1 MPLRPD
7 TSPSYDTVFFYVG
20 KGTYSC
26 KGICPFFCDR
36 YWQRQVIMTAK
47 LDFIIGRAGTGK
59 TQACLAAMRAKMQQE
74 PLGPALILLLPEH
87 MTYKVEREL
96 AAAMPEGQGF
106 FRGYVFGFRRFA
118 RQILVETGGAD
129 MPRISEIGRRLLL
142 RKLLVKH
149 QKDKDLTVFARAAR
163 QRGFTASLSEA
174 IREFKSYRVTT
185 DVLRQASSR
194 LDEHSSRL
202 AGKLNELSLLTDEFA
217 AAMEGKANDAED
229 MMTLLAQQLPQA
241 ELMRGAEVWLDGF
254 IFFNPQEMQ
263 VLAALLQTAAAVH
276 ITLPLQ
282 GEMLADGRV
291 NLQLPENVQETGLFQ
306 RSYRTFAAIV
316 RLMDELTA
324 GGPLPDKYPVRLL
337 ADNQRAQTQPLRQL
351 ERDLFRAGGT
361 PGKEGQGMQIVEAA
375 NRRLEV
381 EAAAADIL
389 RLVRETGCRY
399 RDIGVLVRDEEAYD
413 EMLKLVFRD
422 YGIPFFADSKRPSI
436 HHPLAELMRSALEVV
451 AKGWRYETVFRCLRT
466 GFFPLVR
473 EDVDKL
479 ENYVL
484 EFGIRGRKRWT
495 QAEAW
500 SWHRRYDLE
509 DDAAIDEE
517 LAARLQDIDHL
528 RRQAMEPL
536 AAFEDEMRAAQTV
549 RAQSEAIYHLLAG
562 LEVPLHLT
570 QWTEL
575 AEQEGR
581 LADAAEHRQIWAG
594 SMALLDQ
601 IVEISGQE
609 SMSLTDFAAVMSDGL
624 DALQISLIPPGLD
637 YVTIA
642 SFDQNSLDNT
652 RAIYILGANAG
663 IMPRRTVEQGL
674 FTDADRLH
682 IDEILAQLGQE
693 GMDVQEISRGGRE
706 RSFGEKFLL
715 YRGFNEAS
723 DYLWVSYALADTDGS
738 GLQPSSLVGRL
749 RQLLPAASFLS
760 IPLETLGRTDD
771 LQLSAGRPALTGLIN
786 ALRGRRERDGREME
800 PFWQDVYNWMLVQP
814 DLQRPLHLALA
825 GLFAAPDEE
834 QLPPELAKSIYLR
847 GKSLHGSV
855 TQFEKFRSCPFAHFA
870 SYGLKLQER
879 REYQF
884 RNMDLGQL
892 LHAVLRAYGEQVRD
906 QYAGR
911 WQDVPAERRS
921 ELCRELVD
929 TLAPRLQSE
938 ILLSRAN
945 YRHLKQRIAATASQ
959 SVEQLTAW
967 AALSEFQPAYFEQ
980 AFGHAGDMAQLSPL
994 PLGDGYQLSFKGQI
1008 DRLDIHQEN
1017 PFFLVI
1023 DYKTGQAA
1031 INLFEVYY
1039 GLKLQL
1045 LVYVLVAQ
1053 QLFHQQGKDR
1063 LPAGMLYAFLQN
1075 PLIASRKRLSKEELQ
1090 KKIMAELRMPGWVL
1104 ADAEL
1109 VDSIEKG
1116 LGHLKV
1122 RKNKDGSF
1130 DDNTKKYHYVRT
1142 QQEFELLLA
1151 YVDYILR
1158 DTGREILAGVIKAS
1172 PYRLRDKKRTA
1183 CDYCAYRDLCGFDPE
1198 QGCEY
1203 REIGRSDE
1211 EQMECQMAKCM
1222 GREDLLDGIH
1232 AGSTESD

>member
-1 MPLRPD
+1 
-7 TSPSYDTVFFYVG
+7 
-20 KGTYSC
+20 
-26 KGICPFFCDR
+26 
-36 YWQRQVIMTAK
+36 MTAK

-59 TQACLAAMRAKMQQE
+59 TQTCLTAMREKMQRD
-74 PLGPALILLLPEH
+74 PLGPALFLLLPEH

-96 AAAMPEGQGF
+96 AASMPQGQGF
-106 FRGYVFGFRRFA
+106 FRAYVFGFRRFA
-118 RQILVETGGAD
+118 RQILMETGGAYT
-129 MPRISEIGRRLLL
+129 PRISEVGRRLLL
-142 RKLLVKH
+142 RKLLVRH
-149 QKDKDLTVFARAAR
+149 QKAKDLTVFARAAR

-174 IREFKSYRVTT
+174 IKEIKSYRLTT
-185 DVLRQASSR
+185 DVLRMAGSR

-202 AGKLNELSLLTDEFA
+202 AGKLKELSLLTDEFA
-217 AAMEGKANDAED
+217 AAMQGKANDAED
-229 MMTLLAQQLPQA
+229 MMTLLAEQLPQA
-241 ELMRGAEVWLDGF
+241 ELMHGAEVWIDGF
-254 IFFNPQEMQ
+254 IFFNPQEMM

-276 ITLPLQ
+276 ITLPMQ
-282 GEMLADGRV
+282 GELLADGRV
-291 NLQLPENVQETGLFQ
+291 NLQLPENQQETGLFQ
-306 RSYRTFAAIV
+306 RSYRTMENIV
-316 RLMDELTA
+316 RLMRELSRSSADASYPVTLLTGNRRTDSQVLQQVEKNLFAA
-324 GGPLPDKYPVRLL
+324 GGASLV
-337 ADNQRAQTQPLRQL
+337 
-351 ERDLFRAGGT
+351 
-361 PGKEGQGMQIVEAA
+361 EGQGLKIVEAA

-381 EAAAADIL
+381 EVVAADIL
-389 RLVRETGCRY
+389 RLVREEGCRY
-399 RDIGVLVRDEEAYD
+399 RDIGVLIRAEEAYD
-413 EMLKLVFRD
+413 EVLQLVFRD

-436 HHPLAELMRSALEVV
+436 HHPLAELMRSVLEVV
-451 AKGWRYETVFRCLRT
+451 VKGWRYETVFRCLRT

-495 QAEAW
+495 QEEAW

-509 DDAAIDEE
+509 DDEAAIDE
-517 LAARLQDIDHL
+517 AAQLRLLHIDSL
-528 RRQAMEPL
+528 RRQAVASL
-536 AAFEDEMRAAQTV
+536 AAFEDEVRAAKDV
-549 RAQSEAIYHLLAG
+549 RAQTEAVYHLLVG
-562 LEVPLHLT
+562 LEVPLHLA
-570 QWTEL
+570 QWTEM

-594 SMALLDQ
+594 SIALLDQ
-601 IVEISGQE
+601 IVEISGQDT
-609 SMSLTDFAAVMSDGL
+609 MSLTDFAAVLSDGL

-652 RAIYILGANAG
+652 RAVYILGANAG
-663 IMPRRTVEQGL
+663 IMPRHTAEQGL

-682 IDEILAQLGQE
+682 IDEILAQLDKE

-715 YRGFNEAS
+715 YRGFNEARE
-723 DYLWVSYALADTDGS
+723 YLWVSYALADAEGK
-738 GLQPSSLVGRL
+738 GLQPSTLVSQL
-749 RQLLPAASFLS
+749 RKLVPAATFLS
-760 IPLETLGRTDD
+760 IPLETLGRSDD
-771 LQLSAGRPALTGLIN
+771 LQLSAGRPALSGLVN
-786 ALRGRRERDGREME
+786 ALRGRRETGGREME
-800 PFWQDVYNWMLVQP
+800 PFWQDVYNWALNQK
-814 DLQRPLHLALA
+814 DLERPLQLALS
-825 GLFAAPDEE
+825 GLFAKTDEE
-834 QLPPELAKSIYLR
+834 QLPPELAKMIYLR

-911 WQDVPAERRS
+911 WQDVPAERRLD
-921 ELCRELVD
+921 LCRELVD

-994 PLGDGYQLSFKGQI
+994 PLGNGYQLSFKGQI
-1008 DRLDIHQEN
+1008 DRLDIHQDN

-1053 QLFHQQGKDR
+1053 QLFHQQGQDR
-1063 LPAGMLYAFLQN
+1063 FPAGMLYAFLQN
-1075 PLIASRKRLSKEELQ
+1075 PLIASGKRLSEAELQ
-1090 KKIMAELRMPGWVL
+1090 KKVMAELRMPGWVL

-1122 RKNKDGSF
+1122 KKKKDGSF

-1142 QQEFELLLA
+1142 QKEFELLLA

-1158 DTGREILAGVIKAS
+1158 DTGREILDGVIKAS
-1172 PYRLRDKKRTA
+1172 PYRLREQKKRTA
-1183 CDYCAYRDLCGFDPE
+1183 CRYCLYKDVCGFNPE
-1198 QGCEY
+1198 LPGCEY
-1203 REIGRSDE
+1203 REIGCSDE
-1211 EQMECQMAKCM
+1211 AQMECQMAKCM

-1232 AGSTESD
+1232 EGPTESH